1 MRKVNDDNVR
11 IGIPQ
16 GPAYARIIAE
26 LFLNRI
32 LERIPETADT
42 LKKNYVLYRYVDDII
57 IFYKEN
63 VDADILMQNI
73 KKLLSNYNLKTNEE
87 KTYIYGRIEDL
98 SDKDINLILR
108 KDRFNYNFQYS
119 ETDYLRDKY
128 EKA

>member
-73 KKLLSNYNLKTNEE
+73 KIVVKL
-87 KTYIYGRIEDL
+87 
-98 SDKDINLILR
+98 
-108 KDRFNYNFQYS
+108 
-119 ETDYLRDKY
+119 
-128 EKA
+128 